1 MKTEM
6 TIKGKYC
13 CINVRLEI
21 RRIIAL
27 VMERVVNRRLVWLLE
42 QPNLMNCEAF
52 GMEVRPTADA
62 IGDLARESRSCL

>member
-6 TIKGKYC
+6 TIKEKYC

-27 VMERVVNRRLVWLLE
+27 VMERVVNRRLVWLLQ
-42 QPNLMNCEAF
+42 QPNLIPGE
-52 GMEVRPTADA
+52 
-62 IGDLARESRSCL
+62 L